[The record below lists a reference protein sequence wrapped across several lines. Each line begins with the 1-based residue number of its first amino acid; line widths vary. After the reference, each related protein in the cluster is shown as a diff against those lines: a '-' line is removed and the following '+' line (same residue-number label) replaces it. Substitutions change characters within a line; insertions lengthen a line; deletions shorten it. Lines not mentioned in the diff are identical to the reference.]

1 MIHPP
6 SRRQAGPVAT
16 SGGRSAVT
24 EGFALLGR
32 RQPGGRVRSCCWAMG
47 LTVAVLTSSGLVV
60 ACGSTLT
67 PQASSTATALPTTVA
82 SSAPTSTVDA
92 TTTPEP
98 TVTPTLVESVDPSI
112 QPDGPGGQTS
122 ATSVPAEASGPV
134 GTFLADLTAVS
145 GTPIRE
151 TVSVNGTS
159 YAHAIS
165 RGLVCPAYKGNSAT
179 FAYDLGRH
187 QQKFTATVGLTDQS
201 SENGQVR
208 FEVFA
213 DGRPLYSQTSTLGVP
228 HQVTVSVAGAL
239 RLKLVATNTSV
250 KCNDNYDSTRAV
262 WGDAQVF
269 GSPADVP
276 ATGTPSG

>member
-1 MIHPP
+1 M
-6 SRRQAGPVAT
+6 V
-16 SGGRSAVT
+16 
-24 EGFALLGR
+24 
-32 RQPGGRVRSCCWAMG
+32 
-47 LTVAVLTSSGLVV
+47 
-60 ACGSTLT
+60 
-67 PQASSTATALPTTVA
+67 
-82 SSAPTSTVDA
+82 A
-92 TTTPEP
+92 TTTAASITSAAPSTVPSVVDENLTTVPTEP
-98 TVTPTLVESVDPSI
+98 
-112 QPDGPGGQTS
+112 GAAGGQVS
-122 ATSVPAEASGPV
+122 ATSVPAGASSPV

-145 GTPIRE
+145 GTPIKE

-159 YAHAIS
+159 YAHAVS
-165 RGLVCPAYKGNSAT
+165 RALSCPAYARSSAT

-187 QQKFTATVGLTDQS
+187 QQTFTATVGLTDKS

-228 HQVTVSVAGAL
+228 HQVTVSVAGVL

-250 KCNDNYDSTRAV
+250 KCNDNVDSTRAV

-269 GSPADVP
+269 GSPADGP